1 MGPPPDPEQ
10 MITMLEN
17 PQFQSTINEALQN
30 PQILDMMIQQN
41 PMLRNMPGVRQ
52 IIQSPEFLR
61 MMTDPESIRSITQM
75 QRAMGTGPFGGAG
88 GGQNAFPAPGVTD
101 TTPAENRDGGVNS
114 ATPNQTNTTGTPQP
128 PLNPFAMFGN
138 PGAGTAGANPFAAL
152 FNPTASPPTAAQGT
166 PVAAPAGIPSTTPES
181 QNPPNPLANLFNP
194 ALLAQLN
201 PTGTTPT
208 QPGQQPQSNQ
218 NPFANLATNPLFQNP
233 QLMQQMLQAM
243 NGGGGGADPS
253 AGGGAAMNPFLPL
266 LGPGGMPGLDQ
277 AAAPPQAAD
286 SRPPEERYEEQL
298 RQLNEMGF
306 HEFDRNVEALR
317 RTGGIVQYAVEYLL
331 NH

>member
-30 PQILDMMIQQN
+30 PQVLDMMIQQN

-88 GGQNAFPAPGVTD
+88 GQNAFPAPGVIN

-114 ATPNQTNTTGTPQP
+114 STPNQTNTTGTPQP
-128 PLNPFAMFGN
+128 PVNPFGMFGN
-138 PGAGTAGANPFAAL
+138 PGAAAAGANPFAAL
-152 FNPTASPPTAAQGT
+152 FVPTAFPQTAAQGT
-166 PVAAPAGIPSTTPES
+166 PAAAPTGTPNAT
-181 QNPPNPLANLFNP
+181 QDPPTPANPLANLFNP

-201 PTGTTPT
+201 PAGTNPT
-208 QPGQQPQSNQ
+208 QQAQQPPQNQ

-243 NGGGGGADPS
+243 NGAGGGNPS
-253 AGGGAAMNPFLPL
+253 AGGGAAANPFLSL
-266 LGPGGMPGLDQ
+266 MGPGGISGLDQ
-277 AAAPPQAAD
+277 AAAAPPSQD

-306 HEFDRNVEALR
+306 HEFERNVEALR